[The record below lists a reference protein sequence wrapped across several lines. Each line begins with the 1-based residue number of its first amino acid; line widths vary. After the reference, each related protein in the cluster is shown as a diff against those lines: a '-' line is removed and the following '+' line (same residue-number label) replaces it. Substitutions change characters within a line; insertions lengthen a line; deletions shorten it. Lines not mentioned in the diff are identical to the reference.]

1 MKLALTLLL
10 SMAIS
15 HSFAIKIKI
24 LKKKIQQS
32 QPSIPGAGPVMG
44 GYQVKQTCDDIAP
57 GIAIADLFSVYTEQ
71 LMSIFKDNV
80 NELRLVKYESQVVAG
95 MNFRLIFRV
104 RDLQTQDKLYYGFG
118 LFRDLQGGV
127 RITAYRESF
136 DLDEVVKAL
145 GFADSRLYGY
155 PCGKIN
161 DQAVKGFETWAEGLV
176 TCPAVQPVAPQQN
189 SFDNLN
195 SFGSNFQNQNPAPS
209 TFNQAPQ
216 NFNQTPQT
224 YNQTPQ
230 TYNQA
235 PQNYNQAPQTYTPTP
250 QAPQTYNPTPQAPQT
265 YNPTPQAPA
274 VTSGQDFGTGDDSP
288 FTTINL
294 KIKTTDSNGNPIII
308 GNKRPPKIRSN

>member
-15 HSFAIKIKI
+15 QTFSIKIKI
-24 LKKKIQQS
+24 LKKKIP
-32 QPSIPGAGPVMG
+32 QPTSSSSGPVMG

-95 MNFRLIFRV
+95 MNYRLIFRV

-161 DQAVKGFETWAEGLV
+161 DLAVKGFEDWAQGLV
-176 TCPAVQPVAPQQN
+176 TCPAVQPVQQQQN
-189 SFDNLN
+189 SFDNLS

-209 TFNQAPQ
+209 SFNQAPQTFTPTPQTFNQAPQ
-216 NFNQTPQT
+216 TFSQAPQTFTPTPQT
-224 YNQTPQ
+224 YS
-230 TYNQA
+230 
-235 PQNYNQAPQTYTPTP
+235 QAPQTYTPTP
-250 QAPQTYNPTPQAPQT
+250 QAPA
-265 YNPTPQAPA
+265 AS
-274 VTSGQDFGTGDDSP
+274 SGQNFGTGDDSP

-308 GNKRPPKIRSN
+308 GSKRPPKKSSN